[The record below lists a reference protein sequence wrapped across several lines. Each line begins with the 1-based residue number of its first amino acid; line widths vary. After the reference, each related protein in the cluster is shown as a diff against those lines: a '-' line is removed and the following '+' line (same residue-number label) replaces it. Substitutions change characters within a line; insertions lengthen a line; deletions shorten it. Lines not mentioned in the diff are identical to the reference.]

1 MSEVLEPNNVNQLE
15 GGHAGKLA
23 TLASEE
29 VLASRYHRT
38 QLWPICNNPVLDAQ
52 MTARGFQGTQRS
64 AHKMPNSVSILLRN
78 QCDFCFSNANA
89 GRWPAV
95 LVFTKTKYAVGLF
108 YASEHHTS
116 LLGLQPSFLGAEG
129 LRGRPHEG
137 PMLRGRTIEDFF
149 VPTMGTRTRPAT
161 WWCILY
167 VCYYPV
173 PVLLSYTTLASH
185 ILN

>member
-1 MSEVLEPNNVNQLE
+1 
-15 GGHAGKLA
+15 
-23 TLASEE
+23 
-29 VLASRYHRT
+29 
-38 QLWPICNNPVLDAQ
+38 

-129 LRGRPHEG
+129 LRWRPHEG
-137 PMLRGRTIEDFF
+137 PMLRGRSIDFF
-149 VPTMGTRTRPAT
+149 VGTMGTRPAT
-161 WWCILY
+161 SGTQLPSARVVVHHFDHSFIKLY
-167 VCYYPV
+167 ITSELNKNYF
-173 PVLLSYTTLASH
+173 H
-185 ILN
+185 IN